1 MFLLWWRRELMK
13 SGFITFVVS
22 LLKIEIGQPF
32 LRMDILKE
40 SLFFGLNTWEGLP
53 RWSIPEEP
61 SI

>member
-1 MFLLWWRRELMK
+1 MK